1 MGSIIANMGTLY
13 ENVTFL
19 CTQRGI
25 TPGKLCSELG
35 MPRSTLSDLK
45 SGRKQ
50 HLTTKTAC
58 SIADYFG
65 ISVDSLL
72 GRDQHA
78 VTDADLKAA
87 LFGTSDVPDETYQEV
102 RRYAQYLMTK

>member
-1 MGSIIANMGTLY
+1 MTLY
-13 ENVTFL
+13 DRISTL
-19 CTQRGI
+19 CAQRGV
-25 TPGKLCSELG
+25 TPGKLCNELG
-35 MPRSTLSDLK
+35 VPRSTLSDLK

-50 HLTTKTAC
+50 HLTTRTAC

-102 RRYAQYLMTK
+102 RRYAQYLMIK